1 MIEHRLIEKMLA
13 IIAREAA
20 KIRGGS
26 GKIDAL
32 FIDTAVDF
40 IRTYAD
46 RTHHGKEED
55 ILFKDLAKKALSEG
69 DSGVMAE
76 LVEEHRQARE
86 KVRALEN
93 AKERFQKGDKEA
105 VPDIVSIMDW
115 LVDFYPRHI
124 RKEDK
129 DFFPRTE
136 SYLDKDELDAML
148 FAFRDFDAK
157 MIHEKYE
164 KLVKSL
170 ERASLSLR
178 GMSGNL

>member
-1 MIEHRLIEKMLA
+1 MV
-13 IIAREAA
+13 
-20 KIRGGS
+20 
-26 GKIDAL
+26 DPL

-40 IRTYAD
+40 VRTYAD

-55 ILFKDLAKKALSEG
+55 ILFQGLARKPLSEG
-69 DSGVMAE
+69 DSTVMTE

-86 KVRALEN
+86 KVRALVS
-93 AKERFQKGDKEA
+93 AKERFQNSDKEA
-105 VPDIVSIMDW
+105 VQDIASIMEW

-136 SYLDKDELDAML
+136 SYFDNDELDAML
-148 FAFRDFDAK
+148 SEFRDFDAK

-164 KLVKSL
+164 KLMKSL
-170 ERASLSLR
+170 ETRAV
-178 GMSGNL
+178 

>member
-1 MIEHRLIEKMLA
+1 MKPRGPLMIEHRLIEKMLA
-13 IIAREAA
+13 VIAQEAA
-20 KIRGGS
+20 KIRGSS
-26 GKIDAL
+26 GVIDPL

-55 ILFKDLAKKALSEG
+55 ILFKDLARKALSES

-86 KVRALEN
+86 KVRALVD
-93 AKERFQKGDKEA
+93 AKERFQKSDEEA
-105 VPDIVSIMDW
+105 VQDIVSIMDW

-136 SYLDKDELDAML
+136 SYFNKDELDAML

-164 KLVKSL
+164 KLVNSL
-170 ERASLSLR
+170 ETRAV
-178 GMSGNL
+178 

>member
-1 MIEHRLIEKMLA
+1 MI
-13 IIAREAA
+13 
-20 KIRGGS
+20 
-26 GKIDAL
+26 DPL

-40 IRTYAD
+40 VRTYAD

-55 ILFKDLAKKALSEG
+55 ILFKDLARKPLRES
-69 DSGVMAE
+69 DSSVMAE

-86 KVRALEN
+86 KVRALVS

-105 VPDIVSIMDW
+105 VQDIASIMEW

-136 SYLDKDELDAML
+136 SYFDKNELDAML
-148 FAFRDFDAK
+148 SDFRDFDAK

-164 KLVKSL
+164 KLMESL
-170 ERASLSLR
+170 ETRAV
-178 GMSGNL
+178 

>member
-13 IIAREAA
+13 VIAREAA
-20 KIRGGS
+20 RIRSSS
-26 GKIDAL
+26 GMIDPL

-40 IRTYAD
+40 VRTYAD

-55 ILFKDLAKKALSEG
+55 ILFKDLARKPLRES
-69 DSGVMAE
+69 DSSVMAE

-86 KVRALEN
+86 KVRALVS

-105 VPDIVSIMDW
+105 VQDIASIMEW

-136 SYLDKDELDAML
+136 SYFDKNELDAML
-148 FAFRDFDAK
+148 SDFRDFDAK

-164 KLVKSL
+164 KLMESL
-170 ERASLSLR
+170 ETRAV
-178 GMSGNL
+178 